1 MVNTKMVLEM
11 VTATMTE
18 LFGLPAHPL
27 LVHIPIILIP
37 LAMTTALLALVPR
50 ARVVMLA
57 VTAFFSVIGGV
68 GILLAAS
75 TGEQF
80 QEQVK
85 KNGNALVRNHAEL
98 GDAAQAPGVIFAV
111 VAVIA
116 LLVVMLR
123 ISTHP
128 IAQKA
133 RARISLLDWLAT
145 LTLVLTLLG
154 GIWATNAVVQ
164 AGHSGAKSVW
174 QEQLKK

>member
-1 MVNTKMVLEM
+1 
-11 VTATMTE
+11 
-18 LFGLPAHPL
+18 
-27 LVHIPIILIP
+27 
-37 LAMTTALLALVPR
+37 
-50 ARVVMLA
+50 
-57 VTAFFSVIGGV
+57 
-68 GILLAAS
+68 LLAAS

-133 RARISLLDWLAT
+133 RARISLPDWLAT